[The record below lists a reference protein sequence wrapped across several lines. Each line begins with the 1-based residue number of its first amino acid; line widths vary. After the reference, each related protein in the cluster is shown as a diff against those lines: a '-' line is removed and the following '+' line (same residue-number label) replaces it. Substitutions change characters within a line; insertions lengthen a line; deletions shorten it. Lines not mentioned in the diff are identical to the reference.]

1 MQICSFSL
9 LSVST
14 ARHLAFF
21 RLLEVRRTDVN
32 NANDDTRCEYSHNIR
47 QKSENANQNYAFAG
61 VLEIC
66 VAR

>member
-1 MQICSFSL
+1 MQICSFFL
-9 LSVST
+9 LNSPV
-14 ARHLAFF
+14 LAFF
-21 RLLEVRRTDVN
+21 RLLEVRRIDAN
-32 NANDDTRCEYSHNIR
+32 NATDHTRCEYSRNIR